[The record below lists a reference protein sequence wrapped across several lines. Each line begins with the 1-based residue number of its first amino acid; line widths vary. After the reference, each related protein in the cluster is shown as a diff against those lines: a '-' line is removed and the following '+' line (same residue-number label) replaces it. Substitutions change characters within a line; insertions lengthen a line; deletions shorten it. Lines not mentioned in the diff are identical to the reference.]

1 MPRPRIPTKLRRL
14 VIERAHERCEYCLIH
29 QRYRSDSHQIDH
41 IVALKHRGRTNSKN
55 LALACALCN
64 YYKGSDL
71 STIDPVSGVLTP
83 LFNPRVE
90 TWEDHFELAGTTI
103 VGRTAIGRATVEL
116 LRLNEA
122 ERLADRQLLIEAGLY
137 IV

>member
-1 MPRPRIPTKLRRL
+1 MARPHVPNKLRRQIT
-14 VIERAHERCEYCLIH
+14 VRAGGRCEYCLIH
-29 QRYRSDSHQIDH
+29 QDYQPNAHQVDH
-41 IVALKHRGRTNSKN
+41 IIAHKHRGQTNSRN

-71 STIDPVSGVLTP
+71 ASIDPLSGLLTP

-90 TWEDHFELAGTTI
+90 EWEDHFELVGATI
-103 VGRTAIGRATVEL
+103 VGRTATGRTTVEL

-122 ERLADRQLLIEAGLY
+122 ERLADRQFLIEAGLY
-137 IV
+137 PL